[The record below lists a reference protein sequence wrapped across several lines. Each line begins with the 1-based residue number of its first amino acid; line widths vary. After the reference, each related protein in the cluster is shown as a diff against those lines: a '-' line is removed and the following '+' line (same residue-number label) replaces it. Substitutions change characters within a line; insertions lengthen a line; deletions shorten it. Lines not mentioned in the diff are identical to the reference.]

1 MKKSC
6 LLLLCAVSFL
16 SNYAESSVHTTP
28 NTDYQLEKVFIF
40 SRHGVR
46 TPIIKS
52 DSQLT
57 QVTSYQWTA
66 WQEAPGELMS
76 KGADLEVKFGRYIRD
91 YLNQQGLTKINQCL
105 PPEQVL
111 IYTNSLQRTLATGQ
125 ALTLGI
131 FPGCGIQ
138 PINNVAFGTM
148 DPVFNPIVRSGSET
162 FKQAVISRIPLKQ
175 THQKLQTAYQVLGE
189 VISYAQS
196 PQCQGKTD
204 CMFFSEEGKLKVEK
218 GKEVGVSGTLRLGK
232 TVVDNLLIELYA
244 NPTSSK
250 MLSQLTPEKWEIIN
264 QIKNEY
270 FTVLRGEKFIASHLV
285 QPLATFMQQEL
296 RNSQRT
302 VSLLVGHDTNIIT
315 LLGALGVKSYRL
327 PNQYESTPIGGKVFF
342 EIWRDKKNNTRW
354 VNTQYIYQSIEQ
366 IQKNEALTLATPPQA
381 VQLHFEQCNENEL
394 GFCAY
399 SDIEAKLTEIINQQ
413 SD

>member
-1 MKKSC
+1 MTKSC
-6 LLLLCAVSFL
+6 LLLLCAMSFL
-16 SNYAESSVHTTP
+16 SNYAASTVRTTS

-52 DSQLT
+52 DSKLT
-57 QVTSYQWTA
+57 QVTPYQWTA

-125 ALTLGI
+125 ALTLGL
-131 FPGCGIQ
+131 FPGCGIH
-138 PINNVAFGTM
+138 PVNNVALGTM
-148 DPVFNPIVRSGSET
+148 DSVFNPIVRNGSET
-162 FKQAVISRIPLKQ
+162 FKQAIISRITLKQ
-175 THQKLQTAYQVLGE
+175 AHQKLQTAYKVLGE
-189 VISYAQS
+189 VINYAQS
-196 PQCQGKTD
+196 SQCQGRDD
-204 CMFFSEEGKLKVEK
+204 CKFFSEEGKLKVEK
-218 GKEVGVSGTLRLGK
+218 GKELGVSGTLRLGK
-232 TVVDNLLIELYA
+232 TIVDNLLIELYA
-244 NPTSSK
+244 NSTSSK
-250 MLSQLTPEKWEIIN
+250 MLSQLTPEKWETIN

-270 FTVLRGEKFIASHLV
+270 FAILRGEKFIASHLA
-285 QPLATFMQQEL
+285 QPLAVFMQQEL
-296 RNSQRT
+296 HNSQRT
-302 VSLLVGHDTNIIT
+302 ISLLVGHDTNIIT

-342 EIWRDKKNNTRW
+342 EIWRNKKNNTKW

-366 IQKNEALTLATPPQA
+366 IQKDKVLTLATPPQA

-399 SDIEAKLTEIINQQ
+399 SDIEAKMTKIINQ
-413 SD
+413 SFD

>member
-6 LLLLCAVSFL
+6 LLLLCAMSFL
-16 SNYAESSVHTTP
+16 SNYAVSAVYTTP
-28 NTDYQLEKVFIF
+28 MTDYQLEKIFIF

-57 QVTSYQWTA
+57 QVTPYQWTA

-125 ALTLGI
+125 ALTLGL

-138 PINNVAFGTM
+138 LVNNVALGTM
-148 DPVFNPIVRSGSET
+148 DPVFNPIVRNDSQT
-162 FKQAVISRIPLKQ
+162 FKQEAISRIPLKQ

-189 VISYAQS
+189 VIDYAQS
-196 PQCQGKTD
+196 PHCQGKTD
-204 CMFFSEEGKLKVEK
+204 CAFFSKEGTLKIEK
-218 GKEVGVSGTLRLGK
+218 GKEVGVSGSLRLGK
-232 TVVDNLLIELYA
+232 TIVDNLLIELYA
-244 NPTSSK
+244 NPLSSK
-250 MLSQLTPEKWEIIN
+250 ILSRLTSEKWEIIN

-270 FTVLRGEKFIASHLV
+270 FTVLRGEKFIASHLA
-285 QPLATFMQQEL
+285 QSLATFMQQEL
-296 RNSQRT
+296 NNSQRT
-302 VSLLVGHDTNIIT
+302 MSLLVGHDTNIIT

-342 EIWRDKKNNTRW
+342 EIWRDKKNNAKW
-354 VNTQYIYQSIEQ
+354 VNTQYVYQSIEQ
-366 IQKNEALTLATPPQA
+366 IQQDQALTLTTPPQS
-381 VQLHFEQCNENEL
+381 VQLHFEQCKENEL

-399 SDIEAKLTEIINQQ
+399 SDIETKLTEIINQ
-413 SD
+413 SFD

>member
-1 MKKSC
+1 M
-6 LLLLCAVSFL
+6 SFL
-16 SNYAESSVHTTP
+16 SNYAVSAVYTTP
-28 NTDYQLEKVFIF
+28 TTDYQLEKIFIF

-57 QVTSYQWTA
+57 QVTPYQWTA

-125 ALTLGI
+125 ALTLGL

-138 PINNVAFGTM
+138 PVNNRALGTM
-148 DPVFNPIVRSGSET
+148 DPVFNPIVRNDSET

-175 THQKLQTAYQVLGE
+175 THQKLQTAYQVLSE
-189 VISYAQS
+189 VIDYAQS
-196 PQCQGKTD
+196 PHCKGKSD
-204 CMFFSEEGKLKVEK
+204 CAFFSEEGKLKVEK
-218 GKEVGVSGTLRLGK
+218 EKEVGVSGTLRLGK
-232 TVVDNLLIELYA
+232 SIVDNLLIELYA

-270 FTVLRGEKFIASHLV
+270 FTVLRGEKFIASHLA

-296 RNSQRT
+296 NNSQRT
-302 VSLLVGHDTNIIT
+302 MSLLVGHDTNIIT

-342 EIWRDKKNNTRW
+342 EIWRDKKNNTKW
-354 VNTQYIYQSIEQ
+354 VNTQYVYQSIEQ
-366 IQKNEALTLATPPQA
+366 IQQDQALTLATPPQS
-381 VQLHFEQCNENEL
+381 VQLHFEQCKENEL

-399 SDIEAKLTEIINQQ
+399 SDIETKLTEIINQ
-413 SD
+413 SFD